1 MSAAFQATLKGS
13 PLKEQAISK
22 FTPNILVVVFVTRVT
37 NSGLTHLEVYYND
50 SITIQHRDTEN
61 FLFSWEKTYPL
72 RYDDGRISSKGN
84 VMQLALQHKQ

>member
-22 FTPNILVVVFVTRVT
+22 LAPNIEALVYVTWST
-37 NSGLTHLEVYYND
+37 NLTLTHLEVYYND

-84 VMQLALQHKQ
+84 VMQRMLQNKQ